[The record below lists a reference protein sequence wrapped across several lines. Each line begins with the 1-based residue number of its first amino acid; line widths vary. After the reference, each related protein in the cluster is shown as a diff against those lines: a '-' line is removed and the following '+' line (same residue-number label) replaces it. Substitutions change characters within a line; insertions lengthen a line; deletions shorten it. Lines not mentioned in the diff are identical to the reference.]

1 MSCPAGLAAPV
12 IAARPGPPGAIGQHP
27 ERRSN
32 EAPLPVSWVAGI
44 GAAAGMRCRAV
55 DRAGR
60 DPVQGC
66 RG

>member
-32 EAPLPVSWVAGI
+32 DGQAILKAPLA
-44 GAAAGMRCRAV
+44 
-55 DRAGR
+55 
-60 DPVQGC
+60 DPNPSLTC
-66 RG
+66 